1 MAPFIQFVSA
11 LTLIFTFF
19 VLESRAEVVE
29 LGYYWRDYN
38 GIIPRDAFPAGQDEN
53 GESIYIGQVL
63 YYDKLLPA
71 KIYRG
76 DRKAYYTWGIEY
88 STAENVQILCSRHS
102 ENLKWVAAEKN
113 GLHQLINTFLV
124 KGGSEPVYDIYIG
137 RAFHKMQTLPGRIRA
152 GNVAHLNL
160 GLYVSVPGKEVIL
173 PSFEVLTYDP
183 KAIDNANSSCTKNVL
198 IMN

>member
-1 MAPFIQFVSA
+1 MELFIKFVSGFI
-11 LTLIFTFF
+11 LILAFF
-19 VLESRAEVVE
+19 VLESQADV
-29 LGYYWRDYN
+29 GYYWRDYS
-38 GIIPRDAFPAGQDEN
+38 GIIPMDAFPAGQNEN
-53 GESIYIGQVL
+53 GENIYIGQVL
-63 YYDKLLPA
+63 YFDKLLPA

-88 STAENVQILCSRHS
+88 STAENVKVLCSHHP
-102 ENLKWVAAEKN
+102 EGLKWVAAKKD

-124 KGGSEPVYDIYIG
+124 KGGSEPVYDVYIG

-152 GNVAHLNL
+152 GNLAHLNI

-183 KAIDNANSSCTKNVL
+183 KATPSINLLLSLDY
-198 IMN
+198 IR